1 MMCHSPYGTEIYL
14 CKTTCSLLH
23 TCDLE
28 CWKNWSVLKHLK
40 KQRPKREK
48 EQQTFRVNRYQSKK
62 INKIHTKPTNQP
74 NTTKKNP
81 AKQNKKN
88 PKAFPLHIKLH
99 CCSRTMRLLQLKET
113 VEDDHRITLENEGFQ
128 PLWNSRS
135 FNLWLY
141 SCVQFHQGK
150 EISHPDRNNMA
161 VWNVLQW
168 FYHYP
173 VGPSFCD
180 KLFGVWEEE
189 KLLSS

>member
-74 NTTKKNP
+74 TKHNQKNP
-81 AKQNKKN
+81 SKTKQKKN
-88 PKAFPLHIKLH
+88 PKLFHCISNYIVVLEQWDSYNSRKQLRTTTGLPWRMKDFSLSGTLVVLICDSTHVFSFIKERKSVILIGTIWLYEM
-99 CCSRTMRLLQLKET
+99 CCS
-113 VEDDHRITLENEGFQ
+113 DFITIL
-128 PLWNSRS
+128 
-135 FNLWLY
+135 
-141 SCVQFHQGK
+141 
-150 EISHPDRNNMA
+150 
-161 VWNVLQW
+161 
-168 FYHYP
+168 
-173 VGPSFCD
+173 
-180 KLFGVWEEE
+180 
-189 KLLSS
+189 